1 MSLYKLFWDDF
12 CAMYL
17 EIVKPAYGEKID
29 GATYRASLGFFD
41 SLLKLLHPFMPFI
54 TEELWHNLEERAEGE
69 TIMNQQLPKAQD
81 CNEDLLAQFAVASEV
96 IMNVRNIRQSKN
108 ISPKEALKLSAKEFE
123 SNRFAPVIRKL
134 ANISEISY
142 VKDFGEI
149 NGQTFLVGTMEF
161 YVPLEGHINVEQEL
175 AKINEDIAYYTKF
188 LASVRAK
195 LSNEK
200 FVSKAPANVVA
211 IEKKKESDALSKLET
226 LNARLAA
233 LSK

>member
-1 MSLYKLFWDDF
+1 
-12 CAMYL
+12 
-17 EIVKPAYGEKID
+17 
-29 GATYRASLGFFD
+29 
-41 SLLKLLHPFMPFI
+41 
-54 TEELWHNLEERAEGE
+54 
-69 TIMNQQLPKAQD
+69 MNQQLPKAQD

-200 FVSKAPANVVA
+200 FVSKAPPMLPPNRAVLPGIAA
-211 IEKKKESDALSKLET
+211 IRGTD
-226 LNARLAA
+226 
-233 LSK
+233 